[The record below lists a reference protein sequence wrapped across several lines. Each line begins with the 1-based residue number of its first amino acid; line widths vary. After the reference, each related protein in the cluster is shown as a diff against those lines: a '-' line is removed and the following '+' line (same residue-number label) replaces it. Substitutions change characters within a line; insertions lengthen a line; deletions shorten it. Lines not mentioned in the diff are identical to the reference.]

1 MVLPLLAH
9 CCETKMF
16 VVFLK
21 GIGENLGEDNEKSQ
35 KLKNTRYEI
44 RLDPFKPG
52 MF

>member
-9 CCETKMF
+9 CCETKML

-44 RLDPFKPG
+44 KLDPFKPG